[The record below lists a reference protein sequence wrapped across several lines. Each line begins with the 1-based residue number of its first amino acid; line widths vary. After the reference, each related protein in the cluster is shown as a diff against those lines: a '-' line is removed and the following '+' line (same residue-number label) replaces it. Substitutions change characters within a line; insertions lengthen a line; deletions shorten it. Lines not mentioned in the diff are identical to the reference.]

1 MYSILIRLKFINFL
15 LLLLWTVPCLGQVEQ
30 LDRFELIINENE
42 PSEDY
47 ESLSLAENGIF
58 IHRRIPGRKEDQLEL
73 IKIDSSLHEN
83 WRGYITVQKEL
94 IISHLK
100 MKDNLVF
107 LLLKSGKYV
116 SGDFQVIAIRANDG
130 NFSVYT
136 IKNMIPF
143 TPTDFVVTSKGM
155 LIGGYYNYRPLVLFF
170 SFKTQRSKI
179 LPGFFNEPGE
189 LNQIKT
195 YPNESIDI
203 IVSAKN
209 FEHKR
214 CLWIR
219 NYDEEGELIKT
230 TVLEPTVNRNLIFGS
245 SVKMPGDAQVV
256 AGVYGSRNGE
266 YSRGIFVA
274 EINQTGEYKINYHN
288 FSELQN
294 FFNYMKVRREK
305 RVKGRIERRKVK
317 GKKTRFNYRLLVNE
331 VVPYGNQYI
340 MLGEAFYPHYTYT
353 GPSAIGVSQHYANP
367 LMRGDRVF
375 DGYQYTHAIVIG
387 FDANGNLKWD
397 NSFEINDVKSFE
409 LQHLV
414 KIAPDGDRIILLYLY
429 DNLIRSK
436 IIMANQV
443 LEGKSADPVKTKFET
458 DMVKEKDTRNSKLNY
473 WYPNHFF
480 ASGTQKVQNARS
492 RTESVYRK
500 VFFINKL
507 KYQ

>member
-1 MYSILIRLKFINFL
+1 
-15 LLLLWTVPCLGQVEQ
+15 
-30 LDRFELIINENE
+30 
-42 PSEDY
+42 
-47 ESLSLAENGIF
+47 
-58 IHRRIPGRKEDQLEL
+58 
-73 IKIDSSLHEN
+73 
-83 WRGYITVQKEL
+83 
-94 IISHLK
+94 
-100 MKDNLVF
+100 
-107 LLLKSGKYV
+107 
-116 SGDFQVIAIRANDG
+116 
-130 NFSVYT
+130 
-136 IKNMIPF
+136 MIPF
-143 TPTDFVVTSKGM
+143 NPSDFVVTSKGM

-195 YPNESIDI
+195 YPNASMEI

-209 FEHKR
+209 FEHQR

-219 NYDEEGELIKT
+219 NYDEEGDLVKT
-230 TVLEPTVNRNLIFGS
+230 TVLEPTVNRNLIFGR

-274 EINQTGEYKINYHN
+274 EINQAGEYKINYHN

-305 RVKGRIERRKVK
+305 RVKERIERRKIK
-317 GKKTRFNYRLLVNE
+317 GKKTRFNYRLLVQE
-331 VVPYGNQYI
+331 VVPYGDQYI

-353 GPSAIGVSQHYANP
+353 GSNAFGISQFYSNP

-387 FDANGNLKWD
+387 FDKNGKLKWD

-409 LQHLV
+409 LQQLV
-414 KIAPDGDRIILLYLY
+414 KISPDDNRIVLLYLY

-436 IIMANQV
+436 IIKDNQV
-443 LEGKSADPVKTKFET
+443 LEGKTADPVKSKFET
-458 DMVKEKDTRNSKLNY
+458 DIVKEKDTRNSKLNY
-473 WYPNHFF
+473 WYSEHF
-480 ASGTQKVQNARS
+480 SPQ
-492 RTESVYRK
+492 
-500 VFFINKL
+500 VFKR
-507 KYQ
+507 